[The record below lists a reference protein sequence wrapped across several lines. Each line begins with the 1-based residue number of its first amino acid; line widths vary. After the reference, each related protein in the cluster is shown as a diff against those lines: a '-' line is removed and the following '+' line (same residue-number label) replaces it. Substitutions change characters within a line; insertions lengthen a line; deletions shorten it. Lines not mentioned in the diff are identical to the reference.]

1 MIDHFMFGVP
11 DLEAGLAWARGTLGA
26 EAVPGGRHAALGT
39 CNALLSLGAT
49 YLEIIAPDPGQPLA
63 GTFGER
69 LSRLDAPGLVT
80 WAARGD
86 LTAVKSRLESRGLR
100 CAGPVPTTRTQPD
113 GTRLDWALLFPGR
126 HPFGGLMPFFIDWMA
141 CPHPSATSPVAGTL
155 RSFSVFVEEPEP
167 FQALLTGLAPG
178 VTVIRG
184 APALQVAIDTAAGT
198 VTLASS
204 AATLGLSLR
213 G

>member
-49 YLEIIAPDPGQPLA
+49 YLEI
-63 GTFGER
+63 
-69 LSRLDAPGLVT
+69 RLDAPGLVT